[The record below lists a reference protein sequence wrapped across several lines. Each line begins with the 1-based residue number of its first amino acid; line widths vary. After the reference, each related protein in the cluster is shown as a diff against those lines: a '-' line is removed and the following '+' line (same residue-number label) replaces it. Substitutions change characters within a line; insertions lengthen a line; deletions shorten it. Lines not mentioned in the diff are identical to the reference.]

1 MSLGFL
7 NVITD
12 GGVHAWLQ
20 DVIVEPAH
28 QGSGIGKT
36 MVDLAAQQCSDGGCE
51 WLHVDFDEELS
62 PFYFDRCGF
71 RPTTAG
77 LRHLT

>member
-1 MSLGFL
+1 
-7 NVITD
+7 
-12 GGVHAWLQ
+12 
-20 DVIVEPAH
+20 
-28 QGSGIGKT
+28 